1 MPRKKKENP
10 TIVPSVIDVPTEE
23 SELSPAEYFEKL
35 KGKRETMT
43 DEKLNQVYDNAMT
56 LMKRYKIT
64 GQKLAIKK
72 LMFYVD
78 KIEKERGAV
87 FCAERRLTYHQ
98 SEPARLFQGPAAYR
112 QLYPGKL

>member
-10 TIVPSVIDVPTEE
+10 TIGIPSIIDVPTEE

-56 LMKRYKIT
+56 LS
-64 GQKLAIKK
+64 
-72 LMFYVD
+72 
-78 KIEKERGAV
+78 ERVETTWKGFASWR
-87 FCAERRLTYHQ
+87 A
-98 SEPARLFQGPAAYR
+98 
-112 QLYPGKL
+112 